1 MNWQGGKFDRLILRP
16 ACVRT
21 LTSRAAGQSQGQ
33 RLGWSTFIATETAA
47 VASPEVRFML
57 RPTP

>member
-1 MNWQGGKFDRLILRP
+1 MNWQGGKFGRLILRR

-21 LTSRAAGQSQGQ
+21 LTLRAAGQSQGQ
-33 RLGWSTFIATETAA
+33 RLGWSTFIATENAA
-47 VASPEVRFML
+47 VGSPEVRFML